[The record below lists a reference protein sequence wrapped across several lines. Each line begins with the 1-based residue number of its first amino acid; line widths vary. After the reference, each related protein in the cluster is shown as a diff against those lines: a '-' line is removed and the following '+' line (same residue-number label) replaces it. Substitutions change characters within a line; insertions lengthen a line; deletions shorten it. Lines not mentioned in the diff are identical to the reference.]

1 MSGIARKALAVTVA
15 LALVAGVAHA
25 SESWSASKPWW
36 CYDLANACGLWSS
49 DVQYVGPTHST
60 CVGVT
65 TGWKSE
71 TDMYIACFL

>member
-49 DVQYVGPTHST
+49 DVRTLARLIRHASGLPLV
-60 CVGVT
+60 
-65 TGWKSE
+65 E
-71 TDMYIACFL
+71 E